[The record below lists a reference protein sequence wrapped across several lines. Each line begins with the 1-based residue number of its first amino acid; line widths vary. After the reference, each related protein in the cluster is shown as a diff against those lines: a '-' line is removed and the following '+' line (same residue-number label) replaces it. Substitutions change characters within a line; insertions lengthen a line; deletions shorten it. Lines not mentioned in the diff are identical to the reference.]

1 MTAMAS
7 LPAEREADGALEV
20 LTTGRISIDLYSEEL
35 GLDWHDITH
44 FVKSVGGTATNVAVA
59 AARLGHRAALFTKL
73 GADPFGGYLRHRLHT
88 HFGVD
93 TRYIGTHPTLQ
104 TPVAFAALCPPEDPQ
119 LYFIGR
125 TPTAPDM
132 TLELHEVDVDV
143 VRTVPIFWVTGTA
156 MSGEPTAST
165 TLALVRA
172 RGRATHTV
180 VDLDYRAM
188 FWPSASA
195 AHAGISQLLD
205 HATVAVGNR
214 SECEVAVGTAEPREA
229 ARRLLDRGVELAI
242 VKQGADGVLVA
253 TRAGTHVV
261 APMRIK
267 PFCGL
272 GAGDAFGGALCH
284 GLLSGWDPLR
294 IVEYAN
300 AAGAI
305 VSSRLLCSDAMPTA
319 AEVDHVLSTGA
330 VPAEGELSR

>member
-1 MTAMAS
+1 MA
-7 LPAEREADGALEV
+7 PPQGALEV
-20 LTTGRISIDLYSEEL
+20 LTTGRISVDLYSEEL
-35 GLDWHDITH
+35 GLNWNDITH

-59 AARLGHRAALFTKL
+59 AARLGHRSAVFTKL
-73 GADPFGGYLRHRLHT
+73 GSDPFGAYVRHRLDD

-93 TRYIGTHPTLQ
+93 ITYIGTHPSLP
-104 TPVAFAALCPPEDPQ
+104 TPVAFAALYPPEDPQ

-132 TLELHEVDVDV
+132 TLELGEVDLDV
-143 VRTVPIFWVTGTA
+143 ARTVPIFWVTGTA

-165 TLALVRA
+165 TLALLHE
-172 RGRATHTV
+172 RGRRAHTV

-188 FWPSASA
+188 FWPSPEA
-195 AHAGISQLLD
+195 AHAGISALLD

-214 SECEVAVGTAEPREA
+214 SECEVAVGTPEPREA
-229 ARRLLDRGVELAI
+229 AKRLLDRGIELAI

-253 TRAGTHVV
+253 TQAGMDVV

-305 VSSRLLCSDAMPTA
+305 VTSRLLCSDAMPTA
-319 AEVDHVLSTGA
+319 AEVDHLLSTGM
-330 VPAEGELSR
+330 VPAQDAQGS